1 MTSRHPWGR
10 CLRWVGAAG
19 VAAGALAVIAG
30 KPQPAV
36 DAAEYQ
42 AIMADEA
49 GDATVLQ
56 DRFEE
61 QRWLSLPLL
70 PPGPE
75 VSVALPLGGRVVPFD
90 WKRFPKEFV
99 AGLEG
104 RWENS
109 VPVYDLSLA
118 EDPLTHETL
127 FFNAAGEPI
136 LRLPAPSWSDPA
148 DLRLTLASLYGVVLG
163 SADAALFDARLWDP
177 SRLQAR
183 LTLIRPED
191 VEYYLYAE
199 AKVRDYATSLEA
211 TLPPPVMMLMGGESE
226 FCIAAVQRA
235 TNGIRLEIELPAGFT
250 NRVDVFGSTNLV
262 AFEWAV
268 LADALSTTGGSPLV
282 WTDTP
287 LPATLRFYAAGDA
300 DTDSDLDGLTDAREV
315 FLHRTCPTNLDT
327 DADGL
332 VDGNSGVVGTNLYA
346 GGVQSNGYVQGEMT
360 LGTSQLLADTDDDGV
375 SDGAEVAGGSDP
387 LDPNLPPNVN
397 GTVVYS
403 GLQTGTV
410 RVIAVAVS
418 GSWSTAR
425 QAAIPAPG
433 AYRIANLPP
442 SNYWIRAFVDS
453 NGDGTNDAPEARG
466 EWAEGAVLVTN
477 RVTDID
483 FSLADPDDDADGLPD
498 WWEILHWSDTETED
512 GDGDPDLDGY
522 ANWEEYLARTD
533 PEDDASHPFNVEG
546 KVTYSGP
553 LEGSIVVLAST
564 SSASWAGAGSVTVN
578 ATGTFAILHL
588 PVGASYWVKAFRDSD
603 EDGVLDF
610 GEAWGEDG
618 TEYVLDEPVT
628 NAAVALVDHDADGDD
643 LADWFEVAYGLD
655 PQTGSN
661 SFVCGWWKMN
671 GSGAETNVVDVSGNT
686 NDGWLVSAAATSWG
700 EGVLHGALALS
711 GSNYVQLADN
721 ETLAPSGLTLALW
734 LDPAAD
740 LTNGAAVLFS
750 KKDPAA
756 ATGYSL
762 AVTNG
767 KLEWLICQAG
777 VHVLTAPV
785 VLTNGAWR
793 HVAATYGAG
802 RQRIYVDGVQA
813 AETNWSMGT
822 SMGYLDQ
829 GTTAPRIGAST
840 DTTPA
845 RLFPGLVDDVRLYD
859 GEFTSNQVWSIYEA
873 GADLDGDTLRPAA
886 EMAAGS
892 SPSSADTDGDGVP
905 DAVEVAEGTLANN
918 PDTDGDGADD
928 GLERSLG
935 SGAKTPNVVYDLG
948 PDQVTIEAR
957 QSMSQKSK
965 TIAIPGFV
973 TNGLPDFYLHQV
985 KGMVNFGEDVGY
997 AGTWLSTAY
1006 REVTIELGCG
1016 VRQRVNGNRHDDSSS
1031 SSYYGYSYF
1040 EGDVTGTNYGV
1051 GSIAYWGN
1059 GSSGWTNFNSSNNE
1073 IEGSDATNYVWEG
1086 VALPVSD
1093 WSEDGDTN
1101 KPGYSRQA
1109 TPSTLAVSWV
1119 IDEEDPQY
1127 YNEYAFQATNSDPFS
1142 TEEMMEWATNDLW
1155 AASPFTTTNLP
1166 WGWSWSNNYCG
1177 VCSTNESADAKAW
1190 RSLASNDVDYGV
1202 CAAQYRFRVTSPQ
1215 TGVIYRAMASRWF
1228 TPAGSTNN
1236 ELIAVTN
1243 LAGYCTNA
1251 AADFHLPVNGAL
1263 LAPPVENGTASVS
1276 ITRVDITFAD
1286 PDGSNWP
1293 DLEENKVILC
1303 DKNTRI
1309 KLKVSSQMP
1318 DLQAIFDALGTVLK
1332 IKTSGTSPNGQDY
1345 TLTTENTT
1353 LVQHSGYSEMRV
1365 TLTRDELKT
1374 MGVLPGQEADSVT
1387 EKAWLDHGSS
1397 SSSEPSN
1404 LTDGIAY
1411 DSGLGDAA
1419 RGKSTNYGDLNSTPP
1434 NSPVDKTFFV
1444 AAGREIITAKYG
1456 TFVSHKRQVMNQA
1469 DHFYFSGHGSHS
1481 EATLQGGFGPG
1492 DVTGY
1497 WDKDLDY
1504 TIIAGCAVLDIKNY
1518 RAQSFGPGTWLE
1530 WWWAGGDCSPG
1541 AQWEPKGPR
1550 YLIGYNWT
1558 APLDNQG
1565 SAGIISNCLSALSGG
1580 ASVVNAW
1587 KQANDL
1593 GIGRNACVIDC
1604 SANPHVYWYWDE
1616 TSGTAVWTN
1625 VMKSGGSW

>member
-1 MTSRHPWGR
+1 
-10 CLRWVGAAG
+10 
-19 VAAGALAVIAG
+19 
-30 KPQPAV
+30 
-36 DAAEYQ
+36 
-42 AIMADEA
+42 
-49 GDATVLQ
+49 LQ

-109 VPVYDLSLA
+109 VPVYDLGLA

-127 FFNAAGEPI
+127 FYNAAGAPI
-136 LRLPAPSWSDPA
+136 LRLPAPVWSDPA
-148 DLRLTLASLYGVVLG
+148 DLRLTLASLYGVVPG
-163 SADAALFDARLWDP
+163 SSDSLLLDARLWDP
-177 SRLQAR
+177 ARLQAH

-199 AKVRDYATSLEA
+199 AKVRDYAASLQTSI
-211 TLPPPVMMLMGGESE
+211 PPPVMMLMGGESE

-262 AFEWAV
+262 TFEWSV

-387 LDPNLPPNVN
+387 LDPNLPPNVR
-397 GTVVYS
+397 GAVFYT

-410 RVIAVAVS
+410 RVIAVATS

-425 QAAIPAPG
+425 QAAIFSPG

-498 WWEILHWSDTETED
+498 WWEILHWSDTVTED
-512 GDGDPDLDGY
+512 GEGDPDLDGY
-522 ANWEEYLARTD
+522 LNWQEYLGRTD

-546 KVTYSGP
+546 TVIYSGP

-564 SSASWAGAGSVTVN
+564 SSASWAAEGSVTIN
-578 ATGTFAILHL
+578 STGTFALLHL
-588 PVGASYWVKAFRDSD
+588 PVGAHYWVKAFRDSD
-603 EDGVLDF
+603 EDGVFDF
-610 GEAWGEDG
+610 GEAWGEDA
-618 TEYVLDEPVT
+618 TEYVLDAPVT
-628 NAAVALVDHDADGDD
+628 NAAVTLVDHDADGDD

-661 SFVCGWWKMN
+661 CFVCGWWKMN

-686 NDGWLVSAAATSWG
+686 NDGWLVGTAATNWG
-700 EGVLHGALALS
+700 EGVLHGALALT

-721 ETLAPSGLTLALW
+721 ETLAPSGLTLAMW
-734 LDPAAD
+734 IDPAAD

-813 AETNWSMGT
+813 GETNWSLGT

-840 DTTPA
+840 DATPA
-845 RLFPGLVDDVRLYD
+845 RFLPGLVDDVRLYD
-859 GEFTSNQVWSIYEA
+859 GEFTSNEVWSIYEA
-873 GADLDGDTLRPAA
+873 GADVDGDTLRPAA

-892 SPSSADTDGDGVP
+892 SPGAADTDGDGVP

-928 GLERSLG
+928 GLERLLG
-935 SGAKTPNVVYDLG
+935 SGAKTPNVVCDLG
-948 PDQVTIEAR
+948 PEQVTAEAR
-957 QSMSQKSK
+957 QSISWKSK

-973 TNGLPDFYLHQV
+973 TNGLPDFYLQQV
-985 KGMVNFGEDVGY
+985 KSMVRFGEDVSY
-997 AGTWLSTAY
+997 AGTWLNTAY

-1016 VRQRVNGNRHDDSSS
+1016 VRHRVNGDRHDEYSS

-1051 GSIAYWGN
+1051 GSIAYWGI

-1073 IEGSDATNYVWEG
+1073 IESSDATNYVWEG

-1093 WSEDGDTN
+1093 WSDEGDTN
-1101 KPGYSRQA
+1101 TPGYSRQA
-1109 TPSTLAVSWV
+1109 TPSTLDVSWV
-1119 IDEEDPQY
+1119 IDGEDPEFHD
-1127 YNEYAFQATNSDPFS
+1127 EYEFHATNSDPF
-1142 TEEMMEWATNDLW
+1142 TTPDLVQWATNDLW
-1155 AASPFTTTNLP
+1155 AGSPFTTTNLP
-1166 WGWSWSNNYCG
+1166 WGWNWSHNCCG
-1177 VCSTNESADAKAW
+1177 IRSTNDSAAVESWLSMAT
-1190 RSLASNDVDYGV
+1190 NEVDYSL
-1202 CAAQYRFRVTSPQ
+1202 CAAQYRFRVNSPQ
-1215 TGVIYRAMASRWF
+1215 SGVIYRATASHWF
-1228 TPAGSTNN
+1228 TPAGSTNR
-1236 ELIAVTN
+1236 ELTVVTN
-1243 LAGYCTNA
+1243 FAGYCTNA
-1251 AADFHLPVNGAL
+1251 AAEFHLPANGAL
-1263 LAPPVENGTASVS
+1263 LAPPVENGTTAVSV
-1276 ITRVDITFAD
+1276 
-1286 PDGSNWP
+1286 
-1293 DLEENKVILC
+1293 
-1303 DKNTRI
+1303 
-1309 KLKVSSQMP
+1309 LKVGYIEASSDKADNSPQQFPGHQAWPFVPNNSTDPGKHLVVFFKDVVDTSLNVLDFDVELDAHILPSSVP
-1318 DLQAIFDALGTVLK
+1318 DTSLSESWRRISGPASGSFDRTDTFSVMYQNPKNGGAYKIGFGLG
-1332 IKTSGTSPNGQDY
+1332 IAGSA
-1345 TLTTENTT
+1345 E
-1353 LVQHSGYSEMRV
+1353 SEANI
-1365 TLTRDELKT
+1365 
-1374 MGVLPGQEADSVT
+1374 VLPLAGAEIDSIVRSDIARANAFAST
-1387 EKAWLDHGSS
+1387 VVSNYSWLERQSPINGVRWFVYNARGDYRGRPDNANSRTVREYNPVAS
-1397 SSSEPSN
+1397 
-1404 LTDGIAY
+1404 
-1411 DSGLGDAA
+1411 SGLGAVATWCGVPIRLGKVSNFMVGYGAKKIGVNPVFGWMSQVIGTLNDSAATKSWDAGWNIA
-1419 RGKSTNYGDLNSTPP
+1419 SGSAYGSTVSNLVVDVWDEADDKNQKLWPNRSNADNYVVPSSFWNENSQLT
-1434 NSPVDKTFFV
+1434 
-1444 AAGREIITAKYG
+1444 
-1456 TFVSHKRQVMNQA
+1456 
-1469 DHFYFSGHGSHS
+1469 
-1481 EATLQGGFGPG
+1481 
-1492 DVTGY
+1492 
-1497 WDKDLDY
+1497 
-1504 TIIAGCAVLDIKNY
+1504 
-1518 RAQSFGPGTWLE
+1518 
-1530 WWWAGGDCSPG
+1530 SPG
-1541 AQWEPKGPR
+1541 
-1550 YLIGYNWT
+1550 YLYLT
-1558 APLDNQG
+1558 
-1565 SAGIISNCLSALSGG
+1565 
-1580 ASVVNAW
+1580 
-1587 KQANDL
+1587 
-1593 GIGRNACVIDC
+1593 
-1604 SANPHVYWYWDE
+1604 NP
-1616 TSGTAVWTN
+1616 
-1625 VMKSGGSW
+1625 